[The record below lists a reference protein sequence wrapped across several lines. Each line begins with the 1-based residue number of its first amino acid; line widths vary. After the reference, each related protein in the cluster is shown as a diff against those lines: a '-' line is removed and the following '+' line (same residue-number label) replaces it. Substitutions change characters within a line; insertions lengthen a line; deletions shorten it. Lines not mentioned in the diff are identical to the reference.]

1 MKKLYFLNLT
11 RISTLE
17 FGQHIKSVSEG
28 TDY

>member
-1 MKKLYFLNLT
+1 MKKLYILNLT

-28 TDY
+28 HY